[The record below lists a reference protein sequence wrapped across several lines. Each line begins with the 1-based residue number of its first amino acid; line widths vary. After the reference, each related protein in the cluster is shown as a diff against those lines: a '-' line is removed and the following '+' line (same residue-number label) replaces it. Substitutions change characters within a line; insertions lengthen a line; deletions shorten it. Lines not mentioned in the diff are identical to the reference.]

1 MAGDSELKP
10 FKAKYRSE
18 CAHGVLC
25 GNIQIGDDI
34 VRLPVPAALNMP
46 YAWQRRT
53 GKMYKEVN
61 FSHLKCY
68 QEAEARRNAKAA
80 LADEQGNE

>member
-1 MAGDSELKP
+1 MADDSELRP
-10 FKAKYRSE
+10 FKAEYRSE

-25 GNIQIGDDI
+25 GNIQIGDTI
-34 VRLPVPAALNMP
+34 VRLPVPAAFNMS
-46 YAWQRRT
+46 YTWQRRT

-68 QEAEARRNAKAA
+68 QEAEARRAAKAA
-80 LADEQGNE
+80 LAKEQSE